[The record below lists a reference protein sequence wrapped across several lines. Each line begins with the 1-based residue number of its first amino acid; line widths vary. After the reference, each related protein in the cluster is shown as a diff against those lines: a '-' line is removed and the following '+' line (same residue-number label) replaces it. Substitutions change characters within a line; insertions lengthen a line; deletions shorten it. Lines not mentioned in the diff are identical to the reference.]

1 MARLRKAVSYRRIER
16 PYTRVSKYR
25 EKGYIRAN
33 PHRKIVRYVMGAASK
48 KFPYVLELRS
58 KSELQI
64 RDNSIEAA
72 RQSSNRL
79 LEKVVGPSN
88 YILRIRVFPH
98 HILRENPLAAG
109 AGADRFQQGMSQS
122 FGNPYGHAAQV
133 KPGKIMFSFY
143 VNKGQIAFAKEAARK
158 ASTKLPMHCAIKVF
172 DIATGKEVVV

>member
-1 MARLRKAVSYRRIER
+1 MARLRKAVSCRRIER

-33 PHRKIVRYVMGAASK
+33 PHRKIVRYVMGAASQ

-109 AGADRFQQGMSQS
+109 AGADRFSTGMAHS
-122 FGNPYGHAAQV
+122 FGKPIGSAAQ
-133 KPGKIMFSFY
+133 IR
-143 VNKGQIAFAKEAARK
+143 KGQVIAEIHTVKEHIGNCRTAMKRITNK
-158 ASTKLPMHCAIKVF
+158 IPPGCSI
-172 DIATGKEVVV
+172 VVRENI